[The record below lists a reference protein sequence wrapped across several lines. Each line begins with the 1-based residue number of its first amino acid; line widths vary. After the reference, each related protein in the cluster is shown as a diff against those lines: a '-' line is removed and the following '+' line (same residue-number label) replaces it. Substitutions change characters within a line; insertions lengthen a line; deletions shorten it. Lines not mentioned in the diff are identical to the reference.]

1 MCAVLKCL
9 QKYKLYIKLSKYI
22 FKINIINFLD
32 FIISPRDVEM
42 EKSRIEAI
50 VKWPKPIYIKNV

>member
-1 MCAVLKCL
+1 MHAVLKYL
-9 QKYKLYIKLSKYI
+9 QKYKLYIKLNKCV
-22 FKINIINFLD
+22 FKIDIVNFLD